1 MRFVLSTENTKIA
14 FGGTTP
20 TVSAKHSIL
29 NRHGQINNCIKI
41 YCHTELVL
49 TAQPNYYGT
58 AKQLLRNLHVNVTI
72 KKLTLVTACVQS
84 QIWKPPRGACS
95 LSLTHIYSLSL
106 SHTHIH
112 IYIVTQTHIYSHPHT
127 HL

>member
-58 AKQLLRNLHVNVTI
+58 AKQFLRNLHVNVTI

-84 QIWKPPRGACS
+84 QIRKPPRGACS
-95 LSLTHIYSLSL
+95 LSL
-106 SHTHIH
+106 SHTH
-112 IYIVTQTHIYSHPHT
+112 
-127 HL
+127 L